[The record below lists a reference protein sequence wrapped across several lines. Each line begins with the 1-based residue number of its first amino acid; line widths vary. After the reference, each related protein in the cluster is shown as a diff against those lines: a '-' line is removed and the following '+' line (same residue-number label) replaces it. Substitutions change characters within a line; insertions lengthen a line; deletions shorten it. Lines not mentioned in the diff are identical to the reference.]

1 MRLAVK
7 IDHMVEHTM
16 LVALILEPVRLQ
28 VLPLL
33 VQAPRPEP
41 VNARVVVEAN
51 AVVTHSAAA
60 RTQHQP

>member
-7 IDHMVEHTM
+7 IAHMVEHTM

-33 VQAPRPEP
+33 VQAPRPGP
-41 VNARVVVEAN
+41 DHAKVVAGTN

-60 RTQHQP
+60 LTQHPP